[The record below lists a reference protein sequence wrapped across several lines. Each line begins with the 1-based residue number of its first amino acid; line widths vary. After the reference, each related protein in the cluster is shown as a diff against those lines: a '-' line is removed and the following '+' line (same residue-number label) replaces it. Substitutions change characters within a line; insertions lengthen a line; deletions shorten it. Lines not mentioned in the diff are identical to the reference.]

1 MKHQTL
7 AQLQAIA
14 DVKPLAQSPV
24 MTRRQRIERWAE
36 LLERHPG
43 RCLGALAG
51 TERLRLDA
59 RQAARADGSP
69 ISVALEDP
77 LLKAAGL
84 RNDTYGE
91 ALRFFE
97 LSDWQLHEIVCSCHV
112 GATMQ
117 SKWAAARVR
126 RTVNGSRFLAWLR
139 TVLLH

>member
-1 MKHQTL
+1 
-7 AQLQAIA
+7 
-14 DVKPLAQSPV
+14 
-24 MTRRQRIERWAE
+24 
-36 LLERHPG
+36 
-43 RCLGALAG
+43 
-51 TERLRLDA
+51 

-126 RTVNGSRFLAWLR
+126 RT
-139 TVLLH
+139 